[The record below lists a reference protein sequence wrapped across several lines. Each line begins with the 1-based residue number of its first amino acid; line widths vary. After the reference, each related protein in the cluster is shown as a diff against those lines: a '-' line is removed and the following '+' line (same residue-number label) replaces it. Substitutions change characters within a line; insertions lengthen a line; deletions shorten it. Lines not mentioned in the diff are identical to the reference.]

1 MSHLKKYGHRG
12 GLGNNLSERARY
24 LKTYDH
30 DSQCMFTGHSQGSLL
45 TCLPFYV
52 RHVTGLISFKYNYNF

>member
-12 GLGNNLSERARY
+12 GLENNLSERARY

-30 DSQCMFTGHSQGSLL
+30 DSQFRL
-45 TCLPFYV
+45 TA
-52 RHVTGLISFKYNYNF
+52 